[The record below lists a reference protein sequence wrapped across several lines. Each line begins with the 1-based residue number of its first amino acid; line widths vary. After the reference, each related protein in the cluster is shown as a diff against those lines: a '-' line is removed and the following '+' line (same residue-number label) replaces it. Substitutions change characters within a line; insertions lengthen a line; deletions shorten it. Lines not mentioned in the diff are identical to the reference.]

1 MRINDY
7 ERDIYDI
14 YHFSNQYIIM
24 YILYIFNKNIIK
36 GSLIN
41 SIIDYYIIFLNYD

>member
-14 YHFSNQYIIM
+14 YHFANQYIIM
-24 YILYIFNKNIIK
+24 YIYLIKNIIK